1 MVKRIEQ
8 LDGVRTVAII
18 AVLVHHTLRIKLL
31 WMGVDLF
38 FILSGFL
45 ITGILVRSKPQSP
58 GQYFGHFYQRRAR
71 RILPPYALLLVITS
85 ALFGLSWTCH
95 WYCYFLFMNFL
106 LAFHV
111 PHPQSLDILWSLAVE
126 EQFYLFWPF
135 AVYFLSEQAIVWL
148 AAAIV
153 VVAPVL
159 RWFCTPFFASHW
171 PIYALTPF
179 RMDLL
184 AAGALIAVLWRKR
197 KDMIERF
204 GHYGLI
210 FSALALLAL
219 FALSKKPGFTTA
231 ANAPLPNVC
240 IYELTL
246 IACAGAMLWALSGR
260 MTGIL
265 TLKPVRYLGR
275 ISYTIYL
282 IHLTIFLLVAR
293 YLHGNLAICTATL
306 ALSIL
311 YATLSWVTLEQP
323 LLVGR
328 SISAG
333 RWLPELISS
342 SSTSVRLLITTETSG
357 ALIFR
362 NGLRTAG
369 E

>member
-8 LDGVRTVAII
+8 LDGVRTVAIA
-18 AVLVHHTLRIKLL
+18 AVFIHHTLKIKLL

-45 ITGILVRSKPQSP
+45 ITGILLHNKSQKL
-58 GQYFGHFYQRRAR
+58 GQYFGHFYKRRAR
-71 RILPPYALLLVITS
+71 RILPPYALLLVVTS
-85 ALFGLSWTCH
+85 VVFGLAWIRH
-95 WYCYFLFMNFL
+95 WHYYFLFMNFL
-106 LAFHV
+106 LAFHI

-135 AVYFLSEQAIVWL
+135 AVYFLSEQAIIWL

-153 VVAPVL
+153 VIASAL
-159 RWFCTPFFASHW
+159 RWFCTPFFSSHW
-171 PIYALTPF
+171 PVYALTPF

-184 AAGALIAVLWRKR
+184 ATGALIAVLWRKR
-197 KDMIERF
+197 KDLIERF

-210 FSALALLAL
+210 SSALALLVL
-219 FALSKKPGFTTA
+219 FALSRKAGFTTT

-260 MTGIL
+260 MTAIL
-265 TLKPVRYLGR
+265 TLSPVRYLGR

-293 YLHGNLAICTATL
+293 YLHGSLAICVVTL
-306 ALSIL
+306 ALSTI
-311 YATLSWVTLEQP
+311 YASLSWVILEQP
-323 LLVGR
+323 LLTGKP
-328 SISAG
+328 ISSG
-333 RWLPELISS
+333 KGLPELIGNWGL
-342 SSTSVRLLITTETSG
+342 SVRLLMTAETSG
-357 ALIFR
+357 ALILG
-362 NGLRTAG
+362 NGLRTAQ